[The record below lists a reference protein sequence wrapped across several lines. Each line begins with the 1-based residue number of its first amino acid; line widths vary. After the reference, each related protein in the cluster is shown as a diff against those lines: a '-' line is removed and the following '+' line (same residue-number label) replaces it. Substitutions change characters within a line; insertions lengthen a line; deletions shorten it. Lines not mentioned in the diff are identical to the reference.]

1 MNYIVTTSGD
11 LKALMSIR
19 LEMLREVN
27 NLPDDYSFNKEL
39 IENTE
44 QYFKDGNQTTILAV
58 DEKAIG
64 CATLSYLC
72 VMPTYSHPTGKRA
85 HLMNVYTNKDYRRM
99 GIAETM
105 VKMLINEARKR
116 GVTEISLDATEAGKP
131 LYKKLGFSESDECMT
146 ICL

>member
-27 NLPDDYSFNKEL
+27 NFPDDYSFNKEL

-44 QYFKDGNQTTILAV
+44 QYFKDGNHTTILAV

-131 LYKKLGFSESDECMT
+131 LYKKLGFTESDECMT

>member
-105 VKMLINEARKR
+105 VKMLINEERKR

>member
-19 LEMLREVN
+19 LEMLRDVN

-72 VMPTYSHPTGKRA
+72 VMPTYSHPTRKRA